1 MNEQVNILLVDDQTA
16 KLLSYE
22 VILSELGENLMK
34 AHSGREALEHL
45 LKVDVAV
52 VLMDVSMPE
61 LDGFELAEIIRQ
73 HPRYQ
78 RTAIIFVSA
87 VHLTDLDRLRGYQH
101 GAVDYVSVP
110 VVPEILRAKVSVFA
124 DLYRKTR
131 QLEQLNRELEQR
143 VAERT
148 AELEASTAR
157 LRESE
162 TRYRELI
169 YTLPVAIY
177 MCDTQG
183 HITLCNEAAVALWGQ
198 APEIGKELWCGSW
211 RTYNLDGSLLPPE
224 ECPMAVAIREDRSV
238 RGQEIIVERPDGSR
252 SYVLPYPDPIHD
264 AAGAVVGG
272 VNMVVDLTERKRIEE
287 DLQLLAQMRERNRL
301 AHELHDNVAQAL
313 GYLNLKIGQ
322 THDLLTGNRLTEVG
336 TNLHE
341 LKQIVNETY
350 ADTRA
355 EIFNLRAAPAQNVRF
370 LETLRQYLDKYQRFY
385 RLDIDLVFEAD
396 ETHFDFPSEVSI
408 ALIRTI
414 QEALMNVRKHAQV
427 DRALIRLVQGA
438 EGWQIN
444 IEDAGRGFE
453 LNGATSKEFTTY
465 GLKIMQERIEGIGG
479 RLEIVSAPNQGTRIN
494 LFYPRG

>member
-1 MNEQVNILLVDDQTA
+1 MNERVNILLVDDQPA

-22 VILSELGENLMK
+22 VILNELGENLIK
-34 AHSGREALEHL
+34 AHSGREALECL
-45 LKVDVAV
+45 LKYDVAV

-131 QLEQLNRELEQR
+131 QLERLNRELEQR
-143 VAERT
+143 VTERA

-162 TRYRELI
+162 ARLDAILQNTN
-169 YTLPVAIY
+169 VAIY
-177 MCDTQG
+177 LMSPDNYFI
-183 HITLCNEAAVALWGQ
+183 HINRCFEERFNLKNEAVRGKNIHEVFP
-198 APEIGKELWCGSW
+198 PEIATVFETNNQRVIGEHAASEFEEVVPHA
-211 RTYNLDGSLLPPE
+211 DGLHIYTSIKTPLFDEAGQPRGI
-224 ECPMAVAIREDRSV
+224 VSV
-238 RGQEIIVERPDGSR
+238 STDI
-252 SYVLPYPDPIHD
+252 
-264 AAGAVVGG
+264 
-272 VNMVVDLTERKRIEE
+272 TERKRAEE
-287 DLQLLAQMRERNRL
+287 DQQLLAQMRERNRL
-301 AHELHDNVAQAL
+301 AQELHDNVAQAL
-313 GYLNLKIGQ
+313 GYLNLKMGQ
-322 THDLLTGNRLTEVG
+322 THDFLTTSRLNEVG
-336 TNLHE
+336 ANLRE
-341 LKQIVNETY
+341 LRQIVNETY
-350 ADTRA
+350 ADIRA

-396 ETHFDFPSEVSI
+396 ETYFDFPSEVSI

-414 QEALMNVRKHAQV
+414 QEALMNVRKHARV
-427 DRALIRLVQGA
+427 DRALIRLGQRA
-438 EGWQIN
+438 DGWQIN
-444 IEDAGRGFE
+444 IEDGGRGFV
-453 LNGATSKEFTTY
+453 LNGLGSKDSTSY
-465 GLKIMQERIEGIGG
+465 GLKIMQERIEGVGG
-479 RLEIVSAPNQGTRIN
+479 HLEIVSAPGQGTRIN
-494 LFYPRG
+494 LFYPRQ